1 MTTVT
6 EQVCQLL
13 HDLALGVYKVD
24 GTAGGTIFETVLPD
38 APDEALAV
46 ARYPGPTSDS
56 KLGYDSV
63 NAQVRVRGSRADVR
77 TGEAKA
83 QAVYDAVH
91 GLGERPLTGGGY
103 LQLAV
108 GNQSGPVYM
117 GRDQNGRHEW
127 AVNFQLELRRPTA
140 NRT

>member
-1 MTTVT
+1 VTVT
-6 EQVCQLL
+6 EQLAQLL
-13 HDLALGVYKVD
+13 HDLGLGVYKTD
-24 GTAGGTIFETVLPD
+24 GSAGGTIYLTVLPD
-38 APDEALAV
+38 LPDEALAV

-63 NAQVRVRGSRADVR
+63 NAQVRVRGGRDDVR
-77 TGEAKA
+77 VGEAKA
-83 QAVYDAVH
+83 QAVYDALH
-91 GLGERPLTGGGY
+91 GLGERPLAGGGY

-117 GRDQNGRHEW
+117 GRDGAGRHEW
-127 AVNFQLELRRPTA
+127 AVNVAMELRRPTA